1 MWPHGHT
8 PPPPPSQCNT
18 YVHVPILAILFSS
31 RFSSSSFSHFSSPWI
46 EAIRLSLRSK
56 NLTLGSSEKLIY
68 SKVFDLE
75 KERESRGEW
84 GGVKTVEKERLRN
97 EHTAC

>member
-1 MWPHGHT
+1 MWPH
-8 PPPPPSQCNT
+8 PYPLLLVT

-31 RFSSSSFSHFSSPWI
+31 RFRSSSFSHFSSPWI
-46 EAIRLSLRSK
+46 EAIRLSPRSK

-75 KERESRGEW
+75 KEREKERESSGEW
-84 GGVKTVEKERLRN
+84 DGVKTVERERLRN
-97 EHTAC
+97 DHTAC